1 MEMTLERFLLFL
13 AGVVVFVVFLLILLK
28 VLDRL

>member
-1 MEMTLERFLLFL
+1 MTLERFLLFL

>member
-1 MEMTLERFLLFL
+1 MSVERFLLFL
-13 AGVVVFVVFLLILLK
+13 AGVVVFVVLLLILLR